1 MYARREPDNRMVF
14 GGHGHMDKNGQVAGH
29 NWLMRDAV
37 RIFPQ
42 LAGVQWRYK
51 WGGRI
56 AVTEDRLPHLH
67 EPAKGLVAG
76 LGYNG
81 RGVAMSHVMGRVLA
95 ERVLGRAREELD
107 FPVTTVRRI
116 PFRAAQMMGVGA
128 ATWWMK
134 LRDRVEVTLG

>member
-1 MYARREPDNRMVF
+1 
-14 GGHGHMDKNGQVAGH
+14 
-29 NWLMRDAV
+29 MRDAV